1 MLANM
6 TIGFLGGGNMAE
18 AILGGLLS
26 QSLVEKSS
34 LRVSDHNRSRLTT
47 LETKYGVETEIDNIP
62 LVHWADVI
70 LLAVKP
76 QVLPLVLSELAE
88 RAPACLQE
96 KLFVSIVAGVSVERI
111 QSLIGQDIRIIRT
124 MPNTPALVQA
134 GATVLSPGKL
144 ASDSDMATARALFET
159 VGTTEVLAEDK
170 LDAVTGLSGGGP
182 AFVFVMLEAMADA
195 GVKLGLPREVALKLA
210 AQTVYGSAKLLLDTD
225 GHPGQL
231 KDMVTSPGG
240 TTIAGIHALER
251 GGFRSTIINAI
262 EASAKRSG
270 ELGKDQ

>member
-1 MLANM
+1 MLANK

-18 AILGGLLS
+18 AILSGLLS
-26 QSLVEKSS
+26 QSPVEKSF
-34 LRVSDHNRSRLTT
+34 LRVSDHNSSRLTT
-47 LETKYGVETEIDNIP
+47 LETKYGIETESDNIA
-62 LVHWADVI
+62 LVKWADVI
-70 LLAVKP
+70 ILAVKP
-76 QVLPLVLSELAE
+76 QVLPLVLQEIAE
-88 RAPACLQE
+88 RVTSGLQK
-96 KLFVSIVAGVSVERI
+96 KLFVSIAAGVSVDRI
-111 QSLIGQDIRIIRT
+111 QSHIGQGVRIIRT
-124 MPNTPALVQA
+124 MPNTPALVRA

-144 ASDSDMATARALFET
+144 ASDSDMATARALFDT
-159 VGTTEVLAEDK
+159 VGTTEVLSENK

-262 EASAKRSG
+262 EAAAKRSA
-270 ELGKDQ
+270 ELGQDE

>member
-1 MLANM
+1 MLANK

-18 AILGGLLS
+18 AILSGLLS
-26 QSLVEKSS
+26 QSPVEKSF
-34 LRVSDHNRSRLTT
+34 LRVSDHNSSRLTT
-47 LETKYGVETEIDNIP
+47 LETEYGIETESDNIA
-62 LVHWADVI
+62 LVKWADVI
-70 LLAVKP
+70 ILAVKP
-76 QVLPLVLSELAE
+76 QVLPLALQEIAE
-88 RAPACLQE
+88 RVTSGLQK
-96 KLFVSIVAGVSVERI
+96 KLFVSIAAGVSVDRI
-111 QSLIGQDIRIIRT
+111 QSHIGQGVRIIRT
-124 MPNTPALVQA
+124 MPNTPALVRA

-144 ASDSDMATARALFET
+144 ASDSDMATARALFDT
-159 VGTTEVLAEDK
+159 VGTTEVLSENK

-262 EASAKRSG
+262 EAAAKRSA
-270 ELGKDQ
+270 ELGQDG